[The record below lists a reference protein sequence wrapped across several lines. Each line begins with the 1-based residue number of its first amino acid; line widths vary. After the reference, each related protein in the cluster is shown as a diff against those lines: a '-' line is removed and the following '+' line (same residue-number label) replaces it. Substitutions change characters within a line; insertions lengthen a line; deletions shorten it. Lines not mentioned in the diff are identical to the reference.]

1 MSQIKVD
8 SIIPTGGVPSGGG
21 GGIIQIVK
29 AVKNNTASLTMDG
42 STNNVVAIP
51 GLSCQLTMLGS
62 SNMVRIQFEIDYA
75 INRHDGRGGFQIF
88 RGSSAI
94 SGALGTASGN
104 RYTATSG
111 YSSNATDAR
120 DQTMLHASGV
130 YYDTPG
136 AGTHTYTMRC
146 KSSTSSPY
154 PTVYI
159 NRGRNDRDQAD
170 DPRTI
175 SHLEVQEVSV

>member
-1 MSQIKVD
+1 MSQLKVD
-8 SIIPTGGVPSGGG
+8 SLVPRGGVPTGGG

-29 AVKNNTASLTMDG
+29 AVKNDTSSLPMDG
-42 STNNVVAIP
+42 TTNNVVAIP
-51 GLSCQLTMLGS
+51 GLSCVLTMVGS

-88 RGSSAI
+88 RGGSAI
-94 SGALGTASGN
+94 AGALGTAAGN

-136 AGTHTYTMRC
+136 SGTHTYTMRC
-146 KSSTSSPY
+146 RTTVSAPY
-154 PTVYI
+154 ATVYI
-159 NRGRNDRDQAD
+159 NRGRNDSDQED

>member
-1 MSQIKVD
+1 MSQLKVD
-8 SIIPTGGVPSGGG
+8 SLVPTNGVHTGGG

-29 AVKNNTASLTMDG
+29 AVKNDTSSITLGHPA
-42 STNNVVAIP
+42 NNVVEIP
-51 GLSCQLTMLGS
+51 GLSCELTMAGS
-62 SNMVRIQFEIDYA
+62 SNMVRIQFEIDYS
-75 INRHDGRGGFQIF
+75 INRQDGRGGFVIF

-94 SGALGTASGN
+94 AGALGTAVGN
-104 RYTATSG
+104 RYTVTSG
-111 YSSNATDAR
+111 YSSNATDSR
-120 DQTMLHASGV
+120 DQTMIHASGV

-136 AGTHTYTMRC
+136 SGTHTYTIRC
-146 KSSTSSPY
+146 KGTIPTPH

-159 NRGRNDRDQAD
+159 NRGRNDSDQQD